1 MKLKILSVIIGLVS
15 SATVQAGE
23 EASAKQVIAPIA
35 PTCNWSWFAGG
46 SVGYVSG
53 DSLYGSEGASL
64 LGLDD
69 WDEPIYSLHLGLKRE
84 CSGDN
89 CTHAFFLEVG
99 YTEQDES
106 VSFSLGDEG
115 MIDADFETEI
125 IPITLNYK
133 YECVLSDQLN
143 WYAGAGA
150 GIALVDLK
158 AVSDNGQTTESFSD
172 DDEVFYAHIFAGL
185 VYNVNEALELFA
197 GARYIFMDD
206 TNLGGTSSDAPL
218 DGAAQYEIGARYNF

>member
-1 MKLKILSVIIGLVS
+1 MKMKTLYALTSLALA
-15 SATVQAGE
+15 ATVQAGE
-23 EASAKQVIAPIA
+23 EASAKQVIAPPA
-35 PTCNWSWFAGG
+35 PSCLWSWFAGG

-53 DSLYGSEGASL
+53 DSLFGSEGASL

-69 WDEPIYSLHLGLKRE
+69 WDEPIYTLHVGVERT
-84 CSGDN
+84 CPGDN
-89 CTHAFFLEVG
+89 CSHAFFLEVG

-115 MIDADFETEI
+115 TIDGNFKTEI

-133 YECVLSDQLN
+133 YECSLSDSLN

-150 GIALVDLK
+150 GIALFDIDVNSTD
-158 AVSDNGQTTESFSD
+158 GQTSESNSD
-172 DDEVFYAHIFAGL
+172 DDAVFYAHIFVGV
-185 VYNVNEALELFA
+185 VYNISESFELFA

-206 TNLGGTSSDAPL
+206 VDVAGETTDAPL
-218 DGAAQYEIGARYNF
+218 DGAAQYELGARYNF